1 MKNAV
6 GEAFATALDSAKW
19 KLWHGKA
26 EDALAKLAV
35 LRDTIADETQ
45 KSKLTGLYNY
55 IDRNQA
61 YLVNYDARA
70 MAHKTYTSQVI
81 ESHIDVLINAR
92 HKKTR
97 KMQWSRDGAD
107 NVLQI
112 RATMAS
118 DEWASK
124 WQSAVLSALGG
135 TL

>member
-1 MKNAV
+1 PCHHLAEKKCMV
-6 GEAFATALDSAKW
+6 T

-26 EDALAKLAV
+26 EDALTKLAV
-35 LRDTIADETQ
+35 LRDSIADETQ
-45 KSKLTGLYNY
+45 KSKMTGLYNY
-55 IDRNQA
+55 IDRNQV

-70 MAHKTYTSQVI
+70 MAHQTYTSQVI

-118 DEWASK
+118 NEWASK
-124 WQSAVLSALGG
+124 WQSAVLSALG
-135 TL
+135 TTV